1 MKKIDYKLVKTNGS
15 IGWFYRK
22 RELLLLM
29 ETCNLLIEKVN
40 ELSDQ
45 NDALL
50 RIIEPV
56 KKKVPFHTA
65 GWDKYIENGRL
76 VVPASERF
84 RVTGNG
90 SMIGF
95 TYGDG
100 LLYVDEHLD
109 QGLKLVGDRKSE
121 CFEIDHPQVLQMARM
136 SRIGVRE
143 WCEAISKTFNIK
155 YTIVTNSKVN
165 FHR

>member
-1 MKKIDYKLVKTNGS
+1 MKKIDYKLAKTNGL

-56 KKKVPFHTA
+56 KKKIPFRTA
-65 GWDKYIENGRL
+65 GWGKYIENDKLL
-76 VVPASERF
+76 VPDSERF

-90 SMIGF
+90 YMIGF
-95 TYGDG
+95 IYGDG
-100 LLYVDEHLD
+100 LLYADEHLD
-109 QGLKLVGDRKSE
+109 QVLRRIGAKKSTSYTLE
-121 CFEIDHPQVLQMARM
+121 HSEVIRMARL
-136 SRIGVRE
+136 SRLGVRE
-143 WCEAISKTFNIK
+143 WCGAISATFNVR
-155 YTIVTNSKVN
+155 YSIVTNSKVN